1 MARIVATG
9 DVSARLDALQAEI
22 AKTVFSDPG
31 CVKSAVELLSGK
43 RNVQTLSLVILELE
57 RNAFQGTRGAL
68 AEAFERR
75 VASFGAAGVQSSDG
89 DRVPLNPLGALAGA
103 FAERGAEYQLGQ
115 VYEAFLRAQAR
126 CGPVGFAAS
135 LQSFKSVV
143 DYALE
148 RGQLVLRSDKEGQLV
163 AVWKH

>member
-1 MARIVATG
+1 M
-9 DVSARLDALQAEI
+9 
-22 AKTVFSDPG
+22 
-31 CVKSAVELLSGK
+31 
-43 RNVQTLSLVILELE
+43 
-57 RNAFQGTRGAL
+57 
-68 AEAFERR
+68 
-75 VASFGAAGVQSSDG
+75 
-89 DRVPLNPLGALAGA
+89 
-103 FAERGAEYQLGQ
+103 
-115 VYEAFLRAQAR
+115 RAQAR

>member
-1 MARIVATG
+1 M
-9 DVSARLDALQAEI
+9 
-22 AKTVFSDPG
+22 
-31 CVKSAVELLSGK
+31 
-43 RNVQTLSLVILELE
+43 ELE
-57 RNAFQGTRGAL
+57 RTFFLGVRGAL
-68 AEAFERR
+68 SEAFERR
-75 VASFGAAGVQSSDG
+75 VAGFGAAGLQNSDEG
-89 DRVPLNPLGALAGA
+89 RVPLNPLGALAGA
-103 FAERGAEYQLGQ
+103 FGERGAEYQLGQ
-115 VYEAFLRAQAR
+115 VYEAFLRAQVR

>member
-1 MARIVATG
+1 M
-9 DVSARLDALQAEI
+9 
-22 AKTVFSDPG
+22 FSDPRIISG
-31 CVKSAVELLSGK
+31 TIKLLSGE
-43 RNVQTLSLVILELE
+43 RNTQTLSLVILELE
-57 RNAFQGTRGAL
+57 RVAFQGTRGVL

-75 VASFGAAGVQSSDG
+75 VASFGAAGVQNADD

-115 VYEAFLRAQAR
+115 VYEAFLRAQVR

-148 RGQLVLRSDKEGQLV
+148 RGQLVLRSDKDG
-163 AVWKH
+163 